1 MTLHLN
7 IALSTPGHLR
17 TAWRRGGVDPFAFVD
32 PQHFT
37 RLVRLAEAAKID
49 AVFIGDSP
57 ALPGDIASA
66 PGNALDPLL
75 MMTHAAA
82 TTSNIGLLATSTTT
96 YSNPYELAR
105 RYLTID
111 HLTGGRS
118 AFNAVT
124 SYSADAAANFG
135 VEPLAKA
142 ARYARA
148 DEFVGL
154 VVKLWE
160 SWDPDALEGDIA
172 SGLFAHRAR
181 IHDVDHHGEHFDV
194 KGALPL
200 PRSPQGRP
208 VVVQA
213 GASAGGRALGA
224 KYADVV
230 FAAAQTVDHAV
241 AYRNEIRS
249 RAVEFGRSAEDVKLS
264 QGLVVIVGETESHA
278 LQRELEL
285 RDTIDY
291 PSALRGLE
299 GKLGARAGTL
309 DLDRVVGL
317 DQIADPAT
325 SDDGG
330 PAGFLSSARALIAQ
344 EPVTA
349 RQLIDRSASGAGHRL
364 VVGDSEQIANTIEE
378 WFTAGAADGFTVM
391 PADVHADFELFAEHV
406 VPILIS
412 RGLVHA
418 EYLSTTYRGNLG
430 LAAVPPRLGQISR

>member
-1 MTLHLN
+1 MSSTLHLN
-7 IALSTPGHLR
+7 IAVSTPGHLR
-17 TAWRRGGVDPFAFVD
+17 TAWRRPGVDPAAFVD

-37 RLVRLAEAAKID
+37 RLARIAEDAKID
-49 AVFIGDSP
+49 ALFIGDSP
-57 ALPGDIASA
+57 ALPGDITSA

-75 MMTHAAA
+75 MLTHAAA
-82 TTSNIGLLATSTTT
+82 HTSHIGLLATSSTT
-96 YSNPYELAR
+96 YSNPYDLAR
-105 RYLTID
+105 RYLTMD
-111 HLTGGRS
+111 HLNGGRT

-124 SYSADAAANFG
+124 SYSADAAGNFG
-135 VEPLAKA
+135 AQPLTKA

-154 VVKLWE
+154 VVRLWE
-160 SWDPDALEGDIA
+160 SWESDAIVGDVE
-172 SGLFAHRAR
+172 SGLFADRAR
-181 IHDVDHHGEHFDV
+181 IHDVDHRGEHFDV

-213 GASAGGRALGA
+213 GASEGGRALGA

-230 FAAAQTVDHAV
+230 FAAAQTLGHAV
-241 AYRNEIRS
+241 TFRDETRS
-249 RAVEFGRSAEDVKLS
+249 RAVGFGRSIDDVKIS

-299 GKLGARAGTL
+299 AKLGAEPGSL
-309 DLDRVVGL
+309 HLDRLVELGDV
-317 DQIADPAT
+317 ADPAKGEE
-325 SDDGG
+325 GG
-330 PAGFLSSARALIAQ
+330 PSGFLTSARALIQQ

-364 VVGDSEQIANTIEE
+364 AVGDPEQIADTIEE
-378 WFTAGAADGFTVM
+378 WFRAGAADGFTIM
-391 PADVHADFELFAEHV
+391 PADVHADFELFSKHV

-412 RGLVHA
+412 RGLFHA
-418 EYLSTTYRGNLG
+418 EYPSTTYRGNLG
-430 LAAVPPRLGQISR
+430 

>member
-1 MTLHLN
+1 MSTLHLN

-17 TAWRRGGVDPFAFVD
+17 SAWRQPGIDPRAFVD
-32 PQHFT
+32 PLHFT
-37 RLVRLAEAAKID
+37 RLVKIAEDAKID

-82 TTSNIGLLATSTTT
+82 SSTHIGLLATSTTT

-105 RYLTID
+105 RYLTMD

-124 SYSADAAANFG
+124 SYSADAAGNFG
-135 VEPLAKA
+135 LEPLAKA

-154 VVKLWE
+154 VVRLWDSWE
-160 SWDPDALEGDIA
+160 SDAIVGDA
-172 SGLFAHRAR
+172 ESGQFADRSR
-181 IHDVDHHGEHFDV
+181 IHDVDHRGAHFAV

-208 VVVQA
+208 VIVQA
-213 GASAGGRALGA
+213 GASEGGKALGS

-230 FAAAQTVDHAV
+230 FAAAQTIGHAV
-241 AYRNEIRS
+241 AFRDDIRA
-249 RAVEFGRSAEDVKLS
+249 RAEGFGRSPDDVKIS

-278 LQRELEL
+278 LQRELQL

-291 PSALRGLE
+291 ASALRGLE
-299 GKLGARAGTL
+299 AKLGAEPGSL
-309 DLDRVVGL
+309 ELDRVVELGR
-317 DQIADPAT
+317 IADPST
-325 SDDGG
+325 SDAGG
-330 PAGFLSSARALIAQ
+330 PAGFLSSIRSLVAQ
-344 EPVTA
+344 EQVTA

-364 VVGDSEQIANTIEE
+364 AVGSPEQIADTIEE
-378 WFTAGAADGFTVM
+378 WFAAGAADGFTVM
-391 PADVHADFELFAEHV
+391 PADVHTDYELFAKHV
-406 VPILIS
+406 VPLLVA
-412 RGLVHA
+412 RGLFHA
-418 EYLSTTYRGNLG
+418 EYPSTTYRGNLG
-430 LAAVPPRLGQISR
+430 LTSTLRSEIESS